1 MKKMEIYR
9 CSHCKLQLE
18 VTAEAGVPAPICCGE
33 PMSLQVANTQ
43 DAAKEKHV
51 PVLETPGDGI
61 LVKVGSV
68 AHPMTEEHYIEWIE
82 VLNGNYVNRCYLKP
96 GDLPQAAFYVAK
108 SPKLVVR
115 ASCNIHGVWQMPK
128 DGEQA

>member
-1 MKKMEIYR
+1 MEIYR

-68 AHPMTEEHYIEWIE
+68 AHPMTEEHYIEWVCLETEHGIQYAH
-82 VLNGNYVNRCYLKP
+82 LNPDDKP
-96 GDLPQAAFYVAK
+96 KAKFAICDGDEIRAVYAF
-108 SPKLVVR
+108 
-115 ASCNIHGVWQMPK
+115 CNQHDLWRK
-128 DGEQA
+128 